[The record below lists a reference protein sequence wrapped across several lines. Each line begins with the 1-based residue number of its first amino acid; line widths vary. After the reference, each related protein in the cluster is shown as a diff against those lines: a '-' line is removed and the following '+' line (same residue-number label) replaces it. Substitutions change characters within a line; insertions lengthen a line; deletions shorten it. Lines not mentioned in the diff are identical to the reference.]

1 MGNKKDET
9 EVLAD
14 CIKKQLCAY
23 LPLGLPGL
31 YSIGSLIIFTCVGK

>member
-1 MGNKKDET
+1 MGKKEDET
-9 EVLAD
+9 CFG
-14 CIKKQLCAY
+14 CIKKQLSAY